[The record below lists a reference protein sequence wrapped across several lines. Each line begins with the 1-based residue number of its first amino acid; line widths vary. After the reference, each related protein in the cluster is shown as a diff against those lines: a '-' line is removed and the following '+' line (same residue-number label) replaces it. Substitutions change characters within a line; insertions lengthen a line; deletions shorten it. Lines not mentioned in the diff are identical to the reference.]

1 MNKMQKLTCAKVL
14 KVIFYLLGFP
24 LLMLFVAKDSM
35 IFFNEGAFSETA
47 KNGITA
53 ALVLWAGFT
62 LLQIGLYLVLKK
74 QQAVRTIILV
84 ILAVAL
90 MLAPIAGLDIRNEKE
105 LDKIRTEYSDK
116 GVKVENY
123 SLQKQWFNALS
134 ANKRESGYAYKLNE
148 RVDNVI
154 RTYGLSEYYPK
165 MYRERTQLNTAVAYY
180 QVGGLDGEMI
190 KVTGDNIDGLF
201 DSLKAQSPYAYNPN
215 GLLYDGY
222 IFGVENALELLIKYN
237 EYAKLTVYRRSSTY
251 IGTEKYADAFKEG
264 CYVLKDGAYV
274 TMKAA
279 GEAFCKQPGT
289 IYYEKLSIAD
299 AYKAMVKDIKDSET
313 NSSKYESDAW
323 YNYFNDNTEILDTRT
338 GKMTNYS
345 TLRIEEDNY
354 RLTDSRLNAVLGTL
368 FEYLGMNPA
377 INKLLNGLN
386 LDGIIGLVN
395 ALLQENG
402 ADLTSGDIGNVVSQL
417 LYGYNNGKGGETTGL
432 AYPVQYLF
440 GNLNLSDKNVFKST
454 GETAYEY
461 DDEGHLVYEVDA
473 SGNTTDI
480 PKLTGKTG
488 TVYVITYSDS
498 GKKNPDGTPILNATV
513 NRAEFDTTKMSPLP
527 EKAADIKTGTVYT
540 TGDIF
545 KEVKLNANYS
555 AYVEN
560 LEKNKNPNTAAL
572 VDIIKSLQPAL
583 GLVGGLL
590 NLNDI
595 IGGLVSGLDV
605 SAILAKIAPDLDL
618 NAILTQILSKIDLTG
633 VTVEGV
639 QKLLDTVL
647 GELSFYSHPLLKK
660 CWQSDFVS
668 DTDKA
673 LATTAGT
680 TVDMSDYAW
689 VKYTCEDFGIT
700 SGCALAAKGG
710 LLTGKTIGNG
720 TSADA
725 AISLADC
732 YQLQADIAYQPE
744 MYPLLAA
751 RRYFSIWAGILAM
764 SIFLSTYFHNKERLY
779 AYEIALNGGEY

>member
-90 MLAPIAGLDIRNEKE
+90 MLAPVAGLDIRNEKE

-134 ANKRESGYAYKLNE
+134 ADKRESGYAYKLNE

-180 QVGGLDGEMI
+180 QIGGLDGEMI

-201 DSLKAQSPYAYNPN
+201 DSLQSQSPYAYNPN

-222 IFGVENALELLIKYN
+222 IFGVENVLELLIKYN
-237 EYAKLTVYRRSSTY
+237 EYAKLTVYRPT
-251 IGTEKYADAFKEG
+251 KYTVADYAEAFSAG
-264 CYVLKDGAYV
+264 CYVINNDGAYV

-279 GEAFCKQPGT
+279 GETFCKQPGT
-289 IYYEKLSIAD
+289 VYYEKLAIAD
-299 AYKAMVKDIKDSET
+299 AYKKMVSEIEESAT
-313 NSSKYESDAW
+313 NASAYESDAW
-323 YNYFNDNTEILDTRT
+323 YNYTNDITEILDTRS

-377 INKLLNGLN
+377 INKLLDSLKAQQL
-386 LDGIIGLVN
+386 LDLVN
-395 ALLQENG
+395 TLLKENG
-402 ADLTSGDIGNVVSQL
+402 ADLSSGDIGNVVSQL

-432 AYPVQYLF
+432 ALPAQYLF
-440 GNLNLSDKNVFKST
+440 GNLNFTSKEVYKST
-454 GETAYEY
+454 GKNAFKVGATA
-461 DDEGHLVYEVDA
+461 DEV
-473 SGNTTDI
+473 
-480 PKLTGKTG
+480 
-488 TVYVITYSDS
+488 VYVTTYTDT
-498 GKKNPDGTPILNATV
+498 GEVNDDGTPILTAKITREAFDKATMKQLP
-513 NRAEFDTTKMSPLP
+513 TTNEEIVP
-527 EKAADIKTGTVYT
+527 EQKYT
-540 TGDIF
+540 TGDTYA
-545 KEVKLNANYS
+545 KTKLGA
-555 AYVEN
+555 AYTAYKTK
-560 LEKNKNPNTAAL
+560 LESDNKNPNTAAL

-590 NLNDI
+590 DLNDI
-595 IGGLVSGLDV
+595 IGGLVPGLDV
-605 SAILAKIAPDLDL
+605 AGILKAIAPDLDL
-618 NAILTQILSKIDLTG
+618 NAILTQILGKIDLTG

-700 SGCALAAKGG
+700 SGCALIAKGG

-732 YQLQADIAYQPE
+732 YQLQADIAYQPD

-764 SIFLSTYFHNKERLY
+764 SIFLSTYFHNKEKLY

>member
-134 ANKRESGYAYKLNE
+134 ANKRESGYAYKLND

-222 IFGVENALELLIKYN
+222 IFGVENVLELLIKYN
-237 EYAKLTVYRRSSTY
+237 EYAKLTVYRPTKY
-251 IGTEKYADAFKEG
+251 TVAKYAEAFNAG
-264 CYVLKDGAYV
+264 CYVIKDGAYV

-279 GEAFCKQPGT
+279 GETFCKQPDT
-289 IYYEKLSIAD
+289 IYYESLSIAE
-299 AYKAMVKDIKDSET
+299 AYDKMVSEIKASATDVSA
-313 NSSKYESDAW
+313 YASDAW
-323 YNYFNDNTEILDTRT
+323 YNYYNDITEILDTRT

-377 INKLLNGLN
+377 INKLLDSLKAQQL
-386 LDGIIGLVN
+386 LDLVN
-395 ALLQENG
+395 SLLKENG
-402 ADLTSGDIGNVVSQL
+402 ADLSSGDIGNVVSQL

-432 AYPVQYLF
+432 ALPVQYLF
-440 GNLNLSDKNVFKST
+440 GNLNFTSKEVYKST
-454 GETAYEY
+454 GKNAFKVGALA
-461 DDEGHLVYEVDA
+461 DEV
-473 SGNTTDI
+473 
-480 PKLTGKTG
+480 
-488 TVYVITYSDS
+488 VYVTTYTDS
-498 GKKNPDGTPILNATV
+498 GEVNDDGTPVLTAKITREAFDAATMKKSPETNAEIVPGQKYTKG
-513 NRAEFDTTKMSPLP
+513 DTYAKTDLGTAYTAYKTK
-527 EKAADIKTGTVYT
+527 
-540 TGDIF
+540 
-545 KEVKLNANYS
+545 
-555 AYVEN
+555 
-560 LEKNKNPNTAAL
+560 LESDNKNPNTAAL

-583 GLVGGLL
+583 GLVGGLI

-595 IGGLVSGLDV
+595 VGGLVPGLDI
-605 SAILAKIAPDLDL
+605 SDILATVAPTLDL
-618 NAILTQILSKIDLTG
+618 NEILTQVLGKIDLTG
-633 VTVEGV
+633 IKVEKV
-639 QKLLDTVL
+639 QELLDNIL

-700 SGCALAAKGG
+700 SGCALVAKGG

-720 TSADA
+720 TPADA

-732 YQLQADIAYQPE
+732 YQLQADIAYQPD

>member
-84 ILAVAL
+84 VLAVAL

-134 ANKRESGYAYKLNE
+134 ANKRESGYAYKLND

-222 IFGVENALELLIKYN
+222 IFGVENVLELLIKYN
-237 EYAKLTVYRRSSTY
+237 EYAKLTVYRPT
-251 IGTEKYADAFKEG
+251 KYTVADYAEAFNAG
-264 CYVLKDGAYV
+264 CYVINNDGAYV
-274 TMKAA
+274 TMKSA
-279 GEAFCKQPGT
+279 GETFCKQPGT
-289 IYYEKLSIAD
+289 IYYEQLAIAD
-299 AYKAMVKDIKDSET
+299 AYKKMVSEIEESAT
-313 NSSKYESDAW
+313 NASAYASDAW
-323 YNYFNDNTEILDTRT
+323 YNYTHDFTEILDTRT

-377 INKLLNGLN
+377 INKLLDSLKAQQL
-386 LDGIIGLVN
+386 LDLVN
-395 ALLQENG
+395 SLLKENG
-402 ADLTSGDIGNVVSQL
+402 ADLSSGDIGNVVSQL

-432 AYPVQYLF
+432 ALPAQYLF
-440 GNLNLSDKNVFKST
+440 GNLNFTSKEVYKST
-454 GETAYEY
+454 GKNAFKVGALA
-461 DDEGHLVYEVDA
+461 DEV
-473 SGNTTDI
+473 
-480 PKLTGKTG
+480 
-488 TVYVITYSDS
+488 VYVTTYTDS
-498 GKKNPDGTPILNATV
+498 GEVNDDGTPILTAKITREAFDNATMKQPPKT
-513 NRAEFDTTKMSPLP
+513 NAEIVPGQK
-527 EKAADIKTGTVYT
+527 YT
-540 TGDIF
+540 TGDTYA
-545 KEVKLNANYS
+545 KTDLGTAYKAYETKLKND
-555 AYVEN
+555 
-560 LEKNKNPNTAAL
+560 NKNPNTAAL

-605 SAILAKIAPDLDL
+605 SAILKAIAPDLDL

-639 QKLLDTVL
+639 QKILDTVL

-673 LATTAGT
+673 LATTTGT

-720 TSADA
+720 TPADA

-764 SIFLSTYFHNKERLY
+764 SIFLSTYFHNKEKLY

>member
-90 MLAPIAGLDIRNEKE
+90 MLAPIAGLDVRNEKE

-134 ANKRESGYAYKLNE
+134 ADKRKSGYAYLLNE

-154 RTYGLSEYYPK
+154 KTYGLSEYYPK

-222 IFGVENALELLIKYN
+222 VFGVENVLELLIKYN
-237 EYAKLTVYRRSSTY
+237 EYAKLTVYRPA
-251 IGTEKYADAFKEG
+251 KYTVADYAEAFNAG

-279 GEAFCKQPGT
+279 GETFCKQPDT
-289 IYYEKLSIAD
+289 VYYEKLAIAD
-299 AYKAMVKDIKDSET
+299 AYKKMVSEIEESAT
-313 NSSKYESDAW
+313 NASAYESDAW
-323 YNYFNDNTEILDTRT
+323 YNYTNDITEILDTRS

-377 INKLLNGLN
+377 INKLLDSLKAQQL
-386 LDGIIGLVN
+386 LDLVN
-395 ALLQENG
+395 SLLKENS
-402 ADLTSGDIGNVVSQL
+402 ADLSSGDIGNVVSQL

-432 AYPVQYLF
+432 ALPVQYLF
-440 GNLNLSDKNVFKST
+440 GNLDFTSKEVYKST
-454 GETAYEY
+454 GKNAFKVGALA
-461 DDEGHLVYEVDA
+461 DEV
-473 SGNTTDI
+473 
-480 PKLTGKTG
+480 
-488 TVYVITYSDS
+488 VYVTTYTDS
-498 GKKNPDGTPILNATV
+498 GEVNVDGTPVLTAKITREAFDAATMKQLPKTI
-513 NRAEFDTTKMSPLP
+513 AEIVP
-527 EKAADIKTGTVYT
+527 EQKYT
-540 TGDIF
+540 TGDTYA
-545 KEVKLNANYS
+545 KTKLGT
-555 AYVEN
+555 AYTAYKTK
-560 LEKNKNPNTAAL
+560 LESDNNNPNTAAL

-595 IGGLVSGLDV
+595 IGGLVPGLDIP
-605 SAILAKIAPDLDL
+605 AILKAIAPDLDL
-618 NAILTQILSKIDLTG
+618 NAILTQVLSKIDLTG
-633 VTVEGV
+633 VTVDDV

-689 VKYTCEDFGIT
+689 IKYTCEDFGIT
-700 SGCALAAKGG
+700 SGCALVAKGG

-732 YQLQADIAYQPE
+732 YQLQADIAYQPN

-764 SIFLSTYFHNKERLY
+764 SIFLSTYFHNKEKLY

>member
-47 KNGITA
+47 KHGITA

-84 ILAVAL
+84 VLAVAL

-134 ANKRESGYAYKLNE
+134 ADKRESGYAYKLNE

-201 DSLKAQSPYAYNPN
+201 DSLKTQSPYAYNPN

-222 IFGVENALELLIKYN
+222 VFGVENALELLIKYN
-237 EYAKLTVYRRSSTY
+237 EYAKLTVYRPT
-251 IGTEKYADAFKEG
+251 KYTVADYAEAFSAG
-264 CYVLKDGAYV
+264 CYVIKDGAYV

-279 GEAFCKQPGT
+279 GETFSKQPGT
-289 IYYEKLSIAD
+289 IYYEQLAIAD
-299 AYKAMVKDIKDSET
+299 AYKKMVSEIEESAT
-313 NSSKYESDAW
+313 NASAYESDAW
-323 YNYFNDNTEILDTRT
+323 YNYTNDITEILDTRT

-377 INKLLNGLN
+377 INKLLDSLKAQQL
-386 LDGIIGLVN
+386 LDLVN
-395 ALLQENG
+395 SLLKDND
-402 ADLTSGDIGNVVSQL
+402 ADLSSGDIGNVVSQL

-432 AYPVQYLF
+432 ALPAQYLF
-440 GNLNLSDKNVFKST
+440 GNLSFTSKEVYKST
-454 GETAYEY
+454 GKNAFKVGATA
-461 DDEGHLVYEVDA
+461 DEV
-473 SGNTTDI
+473 
-480 PKLTGKTG
+480 
-488 TVYVITYSDS
+488 VYVTTYTDT
-498 GKKNPDGTPILNATV
+498 GEVNDDGTPVLTAKITREAFDNATM
-513 NRAEFDTTKMSPLP
+513 KQSP
-527 EKAADIKTGTVYT
+527 KTNEEIVPGQKYT
-540 TGDIF
+540 TGDTYA
-545 KEVKLNANYS
+545 KTDLGTAYTAYKTKLES
-555 AYVEN
+555 D
-560 LEKNKNPNTAAL
+560 NKNPNTAAL

-590 NLNDI
+590 DLNDI
-595 IGGLVSGLDV
+595 IGGLVPGLDV
-605 SAILAKIAPDLDL
+605 AGILKAIAPDLDL
-618 NAILTQILSKIDLTG
+618 NAILTQILGKIDLTG

-732 YQLQADIAYQPE
+732 YQLQADIAYQPD

-764 SIFLSTYFHNKERLY
+764 SIFLSTYFHNKEKLY

>member
-134 ANKRESGYAYKLNE
+134 ANKRESGYAYKLND

-222 IFGVENALELLIKYN
+222 IFGVENVLELLIKYN
-237 EYAKLTVYRRSSTY
+237 EYAKLTVYRPT
-251 IGTEKYADAFKEG
+251 KYTVADYAEAFNAG
-264 CYVLKDGAYV
+264 CYVIKDGAYV
-274 TMKAA
+274 TMKSA
-279 GEAFCKQPGT
+279 GETFCKQPGT
-289 IYYEKLSIAD
+289 IYYEQLAIAD
-299 AYKAMVKDIKDSET
+299 AYKKMVSEIEASAT
-313 NSSKYESDAW
+313 NASAYASDAW
-323 YNYFNDNTEILDTRT
+323 YNYTNDITEILDTRT

-377 INKLLNGLN
+377 INKLLDSLKAQQL
-386 LDGIIGLVN
+386 LDLVN
-395 ALLQENG
+395 SLLKENG
-402 ADLTSGDIGNVVSQL
+402 ADLSSGDIGNVVSQL

-432 AYPVQYLF
+432 ALPAQYLF
-440 GNLNLSDKNVFKST
+440 GNLNFTSKEVYKST
-454 GETAYEY
+454 GKNAFKVGALA
-461 DDEGHLVYEVDA
+461 DEV
-473 SGNTTDI
+473 
-480 PKLTGKTG
+480 
-488 TVYVITYSDS
+488 VYVTTYTDT
-498 GKKNPDGTPILNATV
+498 GEVNDDGTPILTAKITREAFDNATMKQPPKT
-513 NRAEFDTTKMSPLP
+513 NAEIVPGQK
-527 EKAADIKTGTVYT
+527 YT
-540 TGDIF
+540 TGDTYA
-545 KEVKLNANYS
+545 KTDLGTAYKAYETKLKND
-555 AYVEN
+555 
-560 LEKNKNPNTAAL
+560 NKNPNTAAL

-605 SAILAKIAPDLDL
+605 SAILKAIAPDLDL

-700 SGCALAAKGG
+700 SGCALVAKGG

-732 YQLQADIAYQPE
+732 YQLQADIAYQPD

-764 SIFLSTYFHNKERLY
+764 SIFLSTYFHNKEKLY

>member
-84 ILAVAL
+84 VLAVAL

-190 KVTGDNIDGLF
+190 KVTGDNINGLF

-222 IFGVENALELLIKYN
+222 IFGVENVLELLIKYN
-237 EYAKLTVYRRSSTY
+237 EYAKLTVYRPT
-251 IGTEKYADAFKEG
+251 KYTVADYAEAFNAG
-264 CYVLKDGAYV
+264 CYVINNDGAYV
-274 TMKAA
+274 TMKSA
-279 GEAFCKQPGT
+279 GETFCKQPGT
-289 IYYEKLSIAD
+289 IYYEPLAIAD
-299 AYKAMVKDIKDSET
+299 AYKKMVSEIEESAT
-313 NSSKYESDAW
+313 NASAYASDAW
-323 YNYFNDNTEILDTRT
+323 YNYTNDITEILDTRS
-338 GKMTNYS
+338 GEMTTYS
-345 TLRIEEDNY
+345 KLRIEEDNY

-377 INKLLNGLN
+377 INKLLDSLKAQQL
-386 LDGIIGLVN
+386 LDLVN
-395 ALLQENG
+395 SLLKENG
-402 ADLTSGDIGNVVSQL
+402 ADLSSGDIGNVVSQL

-432 AYPVQYLF
+432 ALPAQYLF
-440 GNLNLSDKNVFKST
+440 GNLNFTSKEVYKST
-454 GETAYEY
+454 GKNAFKVGALA
-461 DDEGHLVYEVDA
+461 DEV
-473 SGNTTDI
+473 
-480 PKLTGKTG
+480 
-488 TVYVITYSDS
+488 VYVTTYTDS
-498 GKKNPDGTPILNATV
+498 GEVNDDGTPILTAKITRETFDNATMKQPPKT
-513 NRAEFDTTKMSPLP
+513 NAEIVPGQK
-527 EKAADIKTGTVYT
+527 YT
-540 TGDIF
+540 TGDTYA
-545 KEVKLNANYS
+545 KTDLGTAYKAYETKLKND
-555 AYVEN
+555 
-560 LEKNKNPNTAAL
+560 NKNPNTAAL

-605 SAILAKIAPDLDL
+605 SAILKAIAPDLDL

-700 SGCALAAKGG
+700 SGCALVAKGG

-720 TSADA
+720 TPADA

-764 SIFLSTYFHNKERLY
+764 SIFLSTYFHNKEKLY

>member
-134 ANKRESGYAYKLNE
+134 ADKRESGYAYKLNE

-237 EYAKLTVYRRSSTY
+237 EYAKLTVYRPT
-251 IGTEKYADAFKEG
+251 KYTVADYAEAFSAG
-264 CYVLKDGAYV
+264 CYVIKDGAYV

-279 GEAFCKQPGT
+279 GETFSKQPGT
-289 IYYEKLSIAD
+289 VYYEKLAIAD
-299 AYKAMVKDIKDSET
+299 AYKKMVSEIEESAT
-313 NSSKYESDAW
+313 NASAYESDAW
-323 YNYFNDNTEILDTRT
+323 YNYTNDITEILDTRT

-377 INKLLNGLN
+377 INKLLDSLKAQQL
-386 LDGIIGLVN
+386 LDLVN
-395 ALLQENG
+395 SLLKDND
-402 ADLTSGDIGNVVSQL
+402 ADLSSGDIGNVVSQL

-432 AYPVQYLF
+432 ALPAQYLF
-440 GNLNLSDKNVFKST
+440 GNLDFTSKEVYKST
-454 GETAYEY
+454 GKNAFKVGATA
-461 DDEGHLVYEVDA
+461 DEV
-473 SGNTTDI
+473 
-480 PKLTGKTG
+480 
-488 TVYVITYSDS
+488 VYVTTYTDT
-498 GKKNPDGTPILNATV
+498 GEVNDDGTPVLTAKITREAFDNATMKQPPKT
-513 NRAEFDTTKMSPLP
+513 NAEIVPGQK
-527 EKAADIKTGTVYT
+527 YT
-540 TGDIF
+540 TGDTYA
-545 KEVKLNANYS
+545 KTKLGT
-555 AYVEN
+555 AYTAYKTK
-560 LEKNKNPNTAAL
+560 LESDNKNPNTAAL

-590 NLNDI
+590 DLNDI
-595 IGGLVSGLDV
+595 IGGLVPGLDV
-605 SAILAKIAPDLDL
+605 AGILKAIAPDLDL
-618 NAILTQILSKIDLTG
+618 NAILTQILGKIDLTG

-700 SGCALAAKGG
+700 SGCALIAKGG

-732 YQLQADIAYQPE
+732 YQLQADIAYQPD

-764 SIFLSTYFHNKERLY
+764 SIFLSTYFHNKEKLY

>member
-222 IFGVENALELLIKYN
+222 IFGVENVLELLIKYN
-237 EYAKLTVYRRSSTY
+237 EYAKLTVYRPT
-251 IGTEKYADAFKEG
+251 KYTVADYAEAFNAG
-264 CYVLKDGAYV
+264 CYVIKDGAYV

-279 GEAFCKQPGT
+279 GEPFCKQPGT
-289 IYYEKLSIAD
+289 IYYEQLAIAD
-299 AYKAMVKDIKDSET
+299 AYKKMVSEIEASAT
-313 NSSKYESDAW
+313 NASAYESDAW
-323 YNYFNDNTEILDTRT
+323 YNYTNDITKIFDPRVKSNIEDE
-338 GKMTNYS
+338 NYTVYS
-345 TLRIEEDNY
+345 KLRIEEDNY

-377 INKLLNGLN
+377 INKLLDSLKAQQL
-386 LDGIIGLVN
+386 LDLVN
-395 ALLQENG
+395 SLLKENG
-402 ADLTSGDIGNVVSQL
+402 ADLSSGDIGNVVSQL

-432 AYPVQYLF
+432 ALPAQYLF
-440 GNLNLSDKNVFKST
+440 GNLNFTSKEVYKST
-454 GETAYEY
+454 GKNAFKVGALT
-461 DDEGHLVYEVDA
+461 DEV
-473 SGNTTDI
+473 
-480 PKLTGKTG
+480 
-488 TVYVITYSDS
+488 VYVTTYTDS
-498 GKKNPDGTPILNATV
+498 GEVNDDGTPVLTAKITREAFDNATMKQPPKT
-513 NRAEFDTTKMSPLP
+513 NAEIVPGQK
-527 EKAADIKTGTVYT
+527 YT
-540 TGDIF
+540 TGDTYA
-545 KEVKLNANYS
+545 KTDLGTAYKAYETKLKND
-555 AYVEN
+555 
-560 LEKNKNPNTAAL
+560 NKNPNTAAL

-605 SAILAKIAPDLDL
+605 SAILKAIAPDLDL

-732 YQLQADIAYQPE
+732 YQLQADIAYQPD

-764 SIFLSTYFHNKERLY
+764 SIFLSTYFHNKEKLY

>member
-90 MLAPIAGLDIRNEKE
+90 MLAPVAGLDIRNEKE

-134 ANKRESGYAYKLNE
+134 ADKRESGYAYKLNE

-201 DSLKAQSPYAYNPN
+201 DSLQSQSPYAYNPN

-237 EYAKLTVYRRSSTY
+237 EYAKLTVYRPT
-251 IGTEKYADAFKEG
+251 KYTVADYAEAFSAG
-264 CYVLKDGAYV
+264 CYVIKDGAYV

-279 GEAFCKQPGT
+279 GETFSKQPGT
-289 IYYEKLSIAD
+289 IYYEQLSIAD
-299 AYKAMVKDIKDSET
+299 AYKKMVSEIEESAT
-313 NSSKYESDAW
+313 NASAYESDAW
-323 YNYFNDNTEILDTRT
+323 YNYTNDITEILDTRT

-377 INKLLNGLN
+377 INKLLDSLKAQQL
-386 LDGIIGLVN
+386 LDLVN
-395 ALLQENG
+395 SLLKENG
-402 ADLTSGDIGNVVSQL
+402 ADLSSGDIGNVVSQL

-432 AYPVQYLF
+432 ALPAQYLF
-440 GNLNLSDKNVFKST
+440 GNLNFTSKEVYKST
-454 GETAYEY
+454 GKNAFKVGATA
-461 DDEGHLVYEVDA
+461 DEV
-473 SGNTTDI
+473 
-480 PKLTGKTG
+480 
-488 TVYVITYSDS
+488 VYVTTYTDT
-498 GKKNPDGTPILNATV
+498 GEVNDDGTPVLTAKITREAFDNATM
-513 NRAEFDTTKMSPLP
+513 KQPP
-527 EKAADIKTGTVYT
+527 KTNEEIVPGQKYT
-540 TGDIF
+540 TGDTYA
-545 KEVKLNANYS
+545 KTKLGT
-555 AYVEN
+555 AYTAYKTK
-560 LEKNKNPNTAAL
+560 LESDNKNPNTAAL

-590 NLNDI
+590 DLNDI

-605 SAILAKIAPDLDL
+605 SAILKAIAPDLDL
-618 NAILTQILSKIDLTG
+618 NAILTQVLGKIDLTG

-732 YQLQADIAYQPE
+732 YQLQADIAYQPD

-764 SIFLSTYFHNKERLY
+764 SIFLSTYFHNKEKLY

>member
-84 ILAVAL
+84 VLAVAL

-134 ANKRESGYAYKLNE
+134 ADKRESGYAYKLNE

-190 KVTGDNIDGLF
+190 KVTGENINGLF
-201 DSLKAQSPYAYNPN
+201 DSLKTQSPYAYNPN

-222 IFGVENALELLIKYN
+222 VFGVENALELLIKYN
-237 EYAKLTVYRRSSTY
+237 EYAKLTVYRPT
-251 IGTEKYADAFKEG
+251 KYTVADYAEAFSAG
-264 CYVLKDGAYV
+264 CYVIKDGAYV

-279 GEAFCKQPGT
+279 GETFSKQPGT
-289 IYYEKLSIAD
+289 IYYESLSIAD
-299 AYKAMVKDIKDSET
+299 AYKKMVSEIEESAT
-313 NSSKYESDAW
+313 NASAYESDAW
-323 YNYFNDNTEILDTRT
+323 YNYTNDITEILDTRT

-377 INKLLNGLN
+377 INKLLDSLKAQQL
-386 LDGIIGLVN
+386 LDLVN
-395 ALLQENG
+395 SLLKENG
-402 ADLTSGDIGNVVSQL
+402 ADLSSGDIGNVVSQL

-432 AYPVQYLF
+432 ALPAQYLF
-440 GNLNLSDKNVFKST
+440 GNLDFTSKEVYKST
-454 GETAYEY
+454 GKNAFKVGALA
-461 DDEGHLVYEVDA
+461 DEV
-473 SGNTTDI
+473 
-480 PKLTGKTG
+480 
-488 TVYVITYSDS
+488 VYVTTYKDS
-498 GKKNPDGTPILNATV
+498 GEVNDDGTPVLTAKITREAFDNATM
-513 NRAEFDTTKMSPLP
+513 KQLP
-527 EKAADIKTGTVYT
+527 KTNEEIVPEQKYT
-540 TGDIF
+540 TGDTYA
-545 KEVKLNANYS
+545 KTKLGT
-555 AYVEN
+555 AYTAYKTK
-560 LEKNKNPNTAAL
+560 LESDNKNPNTAAL

-590 NLNDI
+590 DLNDI
-595 IGGLVSGLDV
+595 IGGLVPGLDV
-605 SAILAKIAPDLDL
+605 AGILKAIAPDLDL
-618 NAILTQILSKIDLTG
+618 NAILTQVLSKIDLTG

-732 YQLQADIAYQPE
+732 YQLQADIAYQPD

-764 SIFLSTYFHNKERLY
+764 SIFLSTYFHNKEKLY

>member
-90 MLAPIAGLDIRNEKE
+90 MLAPIAGLDVRNEKE

-134 ANKRESGYAYKLNE
+134 ADKRKSGYAYLLNE

-154 RTYGLSEYYPK
+154 KTYGLSEYYPK
-165 MYRERTQLNTAVAYY
+165 MYRERPQHNTAVAYY

-237 EYAKLTVYRRSSTY
+237 EYAKLTVYRPT
-251 IGTEKYADAFKEG
+251 KYTVADYAEAFNAG

-279 GEAFCKQPGT
+279 GETFSKQPGT
-289 IYYEKLSIAD
+289 VYYEKLAIAD
-299 AYKAMVKDIKDSET
+299 AYKKMVSEIEESAT
-313 NSSKYESDAW
+313 NASAYESDAW
-323 YNYFNDNTEILDTRT
+323 YNYTNDITEILDTRT

-377 INKLLNGLN
+377 INKLLDSLKAQQL
-386 LDGIIGLVN
+386 LDLIN
-395 ALLQENG
+395 SLLKENS
-402 ADLTSGDIGNVVSQL
+402 ADLSSGDIGNVVSQL

-432 AYPVQYLF
+432 ALPVQYLF
-440 GNLNLSDKNVFKST
+440 GNLDFTSKEVYKST
-454 GETAYEY
+454 GKNAFKVGALA
-461 DDEGHLVYEVDA
+461 DEV
-473 SGNTTDI
+473 
-480 PKLTGKTG
+480 
-488 TVYVITYSDS
+488 VYVTTYTDS
-498 GKKNPDGTPILNATV
+498 GEVNDDGTPVLTAKITREAFDAATMKQSPKTI
-513 NRAEFDTTKMSPLP
+513 AEIVP
-527 EKAADIKTGTVYT
+527 EQKYT
-540 TGDIF
+540 TGDTYA
-545 KEVKLNANYS
+545 KTKLGT
-555 AYVEN
+555 AYTAYKTK
-560 LEKNKNPNTAAL
+560 LESDNKNPNTAAL

-590 NLNDI
+590 DLNDI
-595 IGGLVSGLDV
+595 IGGLVPGLDIP
-605 SAILAKIAPDLDL
+605 AILKAIAPDLDL
-618 NAILTQILSKIDLTG
+618 NAILTQVLSKIDLTG
-633 VTVEGV
+633 VTVEDV

-647 GELSFYSHPLLKK
+647 GELSFCSHPLLKK

-689 VKYTCEDFGIT
+689 IKYTCEDFGIT
-700 SGCALAAKGG
+700 SGCALVAKGG

-732 YQLQADIAYQPE
+732 YQLQADIAYQPN

-764 SIFLSTYFHNKERLY
+764 SIFLSTYFHNKEKLY

>member
-222 IFGVENALELLIKYN
+222 IFGVENVLELLIKYN
-237 EYAKLTVYRRSSTY
+237 EYAKLTVYRPT
-251 IGTEKYADAFKEG
+251 KYTVADYAEAFNAG
-264 CYVLKDGAYV
+264 CYVINNDGAYV
-274 TMKAA
+274 TMKSA
-279 GEAFCKQPGT
+279 GETFCKQPGT
-289 IYYEKLSIAD
+289 IYYEQLAIAD
-299 AYKAMVKDIKDSET
+299 AYKKMVSEIEASAT
-313 NSSKYESDAW
+313 NASAYASDAW
-323 YNYFNDNTEILDTRT
+323 YNYTNDITEILDTRT

-377 INKLLNGLN
+377 INKLLDSLKAQQL
-386 LDGIIGLVN
+386 LDLVN
-395 ALLQENG
+395 SLLKENG
-402 ADLTSGDIGNVVSQL
+402 ADLSSGDIGNVVSQL

-432 AYPVQYLF
+432 ALPAQYLF
-440 GNLNLSDKNVFKST
+440 GNLNFTSKEVYKST
-454 GETAYEY
+454 GKNAFKVGALA
-461 DDEGHLVYEVDA
+461 DEV
-473 SGNTTDI
+473 
-480 PKLTGKTG
+480 
-488 TVYVITYSDS
+488 VYVTTYTDT
-498 GKKNPDGTPILNATV
+498 GEVNDDGTPVLTAKITREAFDAATMVQPPKTNAEIV
-513 NRAEFDTTKMSPLP
+513 PGQK
-527 EKAADIKTGTVYT
+527 YT
-540 TGDIF
+540 TGDTYA
-545 KEVKLNANYS
+545 KTDLGTAYKAYETKLKND
-555 AYVEN
+555 
-560 LEKNKNPNTAAL
+560 NKNPNTAAL

-605 SAILAKIAPDLDL
+605 SAILKAIAPDLDL

-764 SIFLSTYFHNKERLY
+764 SIFLSTYFHNKEKLY

>member
-123 SLQKQWFNALS
+123 SLQKQWFNAIS
-134 ANKRESGYAYKLNE
+134 ANKRESGYAYKLND

-180 QVGGLDGEMI
+180 QVGGLDGKMI

-201 DSLKAQSPYAYNPN
+201 DSLKTQSPYAYNPN

-237 EYAKLTVYRRSSTY
+237 EYAKLTVYRPT
-251 IGTEKYADAFKEG
+251 KYTVADYAEAFNAG
-264 CYVLKDGAYV
+264 CYVINNDGAYV

-279 GEAFCKQPGT
+279 GETFCKQPGT
-289 IYYEKLSIAD
+289 IYYEQLAIAD
-299 AYKAMVKDIKDSET
+299 AYKKMVSEIKASATD
-313 NSSKYESDAW
+313 SSKYESDAW
-323 YNYFNDNTEILDTRT
+323 YNYTHDITEILDTRT

-377 INKLLNGLN
+377 LNKLLNGLN
-386 LDGIIGLVN
+386 FDGIIGLVN
-395 ALLQENG
+395 ALLKENPSN
-402 ADLTSGDIGNVVSQL
+402 LNSGDIGNVVSQL

-432 AYPVQYLF
+432 ALPAQYLF
-440 GNLNLSDKNVFKST
+440 GNLNFTKHNIYTLSGRNVFTGGALPGDQVYATRYYAKTNSD
-454 GETAYEY
+454 GET
-461 DDEGHLVYEVDA
+461 
-473 SGNTTDI
+473 
-480 PKLTGKTG
+480 
-488 TVYVITYSDS
+488 VIYPVVSRETYTSNME
-498 GKKNPDGTPILNATV
+498 K
-513 NRAEFDTTKMSPLP
+513 FP
-527 EKAADIKTGTVYT
+527 ENDADIKVSIEGNAAQTYYYTNGNVYELT
-540 TGDIF
+540 D
-545 KEVKLNANYS
+545 LNAKYN
-555 AYVEN
+555 AYKTK
-560 LEKNKNPNTAAL
+560 LESDNKNPNTAAL

-590 NLNDI
+590 DLNNI

-605 SAILAKIAPDLDL
+605 AGILKAIAPDLDL
-618 NAILTQILSKIDLTG
+618 NAILTQVLGKIDLTG

-720 TSADA
+720 TSADS

-732 YQLQADIAYQPE
+732 YQLQADIAYQPD

-764 SIFLSTYFHNKERLY
+764 SIFLSTYFHNKEKLY

>member
-74 QQAVRTIILV
+74 QQAARTIILV
-84 ILAVAL
+84 VLAVAL
-90 MLAPIAGLDIRNEKE
+90 MLAPVAGLDIRNEKE

-134 ANKRESGYAYKLNE
+134 ANKRESGYAYKLND

-190 KVTGDNIDGLF
+190 KVTGENINGLF
-201 DSLKAQSPYAYNPN
+201 DSLKTQSPYAYNPN

-222 IFGVENALELLIKYN
+222 VFGVENALELLIKYN
-237 EYAKLTVYRRSSTY
+237 EYAKLTVYRPT
-251 IGTEKYADAFKEG
+251 KYTVADYAEAFSAG
-264 CYVLKDGAYV
+264 CYVIKDGAYV

-279 GEAFCKQPGT
+279 GETFCKQPGT
-289 IYYEKLSIAD
+289 IYYESLSIAD
-299 AYKAMVKDIKDSET
+299 AYKKMISEIEESAT
-313 NSSKYESDAW
+313 NASAYESDAW
-323 YNYFNDNTEILDTRT
+323 YNYTNDITEILDTRT

-377 INKLLNGLN
+377 INKLLDSLKAQQL
-386 LDGIIGLVN
+386 LDLVN
-395 ALLQENG
+395 SLLKENG
-402 ADLTSGDIGNVVSQL
+402 ADLSSGDIGNVVSQL

-432 AYPVQYLF
+432 ALPAQYLF
-440 GNLNLSDKNVFKST
+440 GNLNFTSKEVYKST
-454 GETAYEY
+454 GKNAFKVGALA
-461 DDEGHLVYEVDA
+461 DEV
-473 SGNTTDI
+473 
-480 PKLTGKTG
+480 
-488 TVYVITYSDS
+488 VYVTTYTDS
-498 GKKNPDGTPILNATV
+498 GEVNDDGTPVLTAKITREAFDNATMKQLPKTS
-513 NRAEFDTTKMSPLP
+513 AEIVP
-527 EKAADIKTGTVYT
+527 EQKYT
-540 TGDIF
+540 TGDTYA
-545 KEVKLNANYS
+545 KTMLGTAYTAYKTKLES
-555 AYVEN
+555 D
-560 LEKNKNPNTAAL
+560 NKNPNTAAL

-590 NLNDI
+590 DLNDI
-595 IGGLVSGLDV
+595 IGGLVPGLDV
-605 SAILAKIAPDLDL
+605 AGILKAIAPDLDL
-618 NAILTQILSKIDLTG
+618 NAILTQILGKIDLTG

-700 SGCALAAKGG
+700 SGCALIAKGG

-732 YQLQADIAYQPE
+732 YQLQADIAYQPD

-764 SIFLSTYFHNKERLY
+764 SIFLSTYFHNKEKLY

>member
-74 QQAVRTIILV
+74 QQAARTIILV

-90 MLAPIAGLDIRNEKE
+90 MLAPVAGLDIRNEKE

-134 ANKRESGYAYKLNE
+134 ANKRESGYAYKLND

-190 KVTGDNIDGLF
+190 KVTGENINGLF
-201 DSLKAQSPYAYNPN
+201 DSLKTQSPYAYNPN

-222 IFGVENALELLIKYN
+222 VFGVENALELLIKYN
-237 EYAKLTVYRRSSTY
+237 EYAKLTVYRPT
-251 IGTEKYADAFKEG
+251 KYTVADYAEAFSAG
-264 CYVLKDGAYV
+264 CYVIKDGAYV

-279 GEAFCKQPGT
+279 GETFSKQPGT
-289 IYYEKLSIAD
+289 IYYEQLAIAD
-299 AYKAMVKDIKDSET
+299 AYKKMVSEIEESAT
-313 NSSKYESDAW
+313 NASAYESDAW
-323 YNYFNDNTEILDTRT
+323 YNYTNDITEILDTRT

-377 INKLLNGLN
+377 INKLLDSLKAQQL
-386 LDGIIGLVN
+386 LDLVN
-395 ALLQENG
+395 SLLKENG
-402 ADLTSGDIGNVVSQL
+402 ADLSSGDIGNVVSQL

-432 AYPVQYLF
+432 ALPAQYLF
-440 GNLNLSDKNVFKST
+440 GNLDFTSKEVYKST
-454 GETAYEY
+454 GKNAFKVGALA
-461 DDEGHLVYEVDA
+461 DEV
-473 SGNTTDI
+473 
-480 PKLTGKTG
+480 
-488 TVYVITYSDS
+488 VYVTTYKDS
-498 GKKNPDGTPILNATV
+498 GEVNDDGTPVLTATITREAFDNATMKQLPKTS
-513 NRAEFDTTKMSPLP
+513 AEIVPGQK
-527 EKAADIKTGTVYT
+527 YT
-540 TGDIF
+540 TGDTYA
-545 KEVKLNANYS
+545 KTKLGT
-555 AYVEN
+555 AYTAYKTK
-560 LEKNKNPNTAAL
+560 LESDNKNPNTAAL

-590 NLNDI
+590 DLNDI
-595 IGGLVSGLDV
+595 IGGLVPGLDV
-605 SAILAKIAPDLDL
+605 AGILKAIAPDLDL
-618 NAILTQILSKIDLTG
+618 NAILTQILGKIDLTG

-700 SGCALAAKGG
+700 SGCALVAKGG

-732 YQLQADIAYQPE
+732 YQLQADIAYQPD

-764 SIFLSTYFHNKERLY
+764 SIFLSTYFHNKEKLY

>member
-90 MLAPIAGLDIRNEKE
+90 MLAPVAGLDIRNEKE

-134 ANKRESGYAYKLNE
+134 ADKRESGYAYKLNE

-180 QVGGLDGEMI
+180 QIGGLDGEMI

-201 DSLKAQSPYAYNPN
+201 DSLQSQSPYAYNPN

-237 EYAKLTVYRRSSTY
+237 EYAKLTVYRPT
-251 IGTEKYADAFKEG
+251 KYTVADYAEAFSAG
-264 CYVLKDGAYV
+264 CYVINNDGAYV

-289 IYYEKLSIAD
+289 IYYEQLAIAD
-299 AYKAMVKDIKDSET
+299 AYKKMVSEIEESAT
-313 NSSKYESDAW
+313 NASAYESDAW
-323 YNYFNDNTEILDTRT
+323 YNYTNDITEILDTRT
-338 GKMTNYS
+338 GEMTNYS

-377 INKLLNGLN
+377 INKLLDSLKAQQL
-386 LDGIIGLVN
+386 LDLVN
-395 ALLQENG
+395 SLLKENS
-402 ADLTSGDIGNVVSQL
+402 ADLSSGDIGNVVSQL

-432 AYPVQYLF
+432 ALPAQYLF
-440 GNLNLSDKNVFKST
+440 GNLDFTSKEVYKST
-454 GETAYEY
+454 GKNAFKVGATA
-461 DDEGHLVYEVDA
+461 DEV
-473 SGNTTDI
+473 
-480 PKLTGKTG
+480 
-488 TVYVITYSDS
+488 VYVTTYKDS
-498 GKKNPDGTPILNATV
+498 GEVNDDGSPVLTATITREAFDNATMKQPPKTS
-513 NRAEFDTTKMSPLP
+513 AEIVPGQK
-527 EKAADIKTGTVYT
+527 YT
-540 TGDIF
+540 TGDTYA
-545 KEVKLNANYS
+545 KTKLGT
-555 AYVEN
+555 AYTAYKTK
-560 LEKNKNPNTAAL
+560 LESDNKNPNTAAL

-590 NLNDI
+590 DLNDI
-595 IGGLVSGLDV
+595 IGGLVPGLDV
-605 SAILAKIAPDLDL
+605 AGILKAIAPDLDL
-618 NAILTQILSKIDLTG
+618 NAILTQILGKIDLTG

-732 YQLQADIAYQPE
+732 YQLQADIAYQPD

-764 SIFLSTYFHNKERLY
+764 SIFLSTYFHNKEKLY

>member
-134 ANKRESGYAYKLNE
+134 ANKRESGYAYKLND

-201 DSLKAQSPYAYNPN
+201 DSLQSQSPYAYNPN

-237 EYAKLTVYRRSSTY
+237 EYAKLTVYRPT
-251 IGTEKYADAFKEG
+251 KYTVADYAEAFNAG
-264 CYVLKDGAYV
+264 CYVIKDGAYV

-279 GEAFCKQPGT
+279 GETFSKQPGT
-289 IYYEKLSIAD
+289 IYYESLSIAD
-299 AYKAMVKDIKDSET
+299 AYKKMVSEIEESAT
-313 NSSKYESDAW
+313 NASAYESDAW
-323 YNYFNDNTEILDTRT
+323 YNYTNDITEILDTRT
-338 GKMTNYS
+338 GEMTNYS

-377 INKLLNGLN
+377 INKLLDSLKAQQL
-386 LDGIIGLVN
+386 LDLVN
-395 ALLQENG
+395 SLLKDND
-402 ADLTSGDIGNVVSQL
+402 ADLSSGDIGNVVSQL

-432 AYPVQYLF
+432 ALPAQYLF
-440 GNLNLSDKNVFKST
+440 GNLDFTSKEVYKST
-454 GETAYEY
+454 GKNAFKVGATA
-461 DDEGHLVYEVDA
+461 DEV
-473 SGNTTDI
+473 
-480 PKLTGKTG
+480 
-488 TVYVITYSDS
+488 VYVTTYTDT
-498 GKKNPDGTPILNATV
+498 GEVNDDGTPVLTAKITREAFDNATMKQLPKTS
-513 NRAEFDTTKMSPLP
+513 AEIVPGQK
-527 EKAADIKTGTVYT
+527 YT
-540 TGDIF
+540 TGDTYA
-545 KEVKLNANYS
+545 KTKLGT
-555 AYVEN
+555 AYTAYKTK
-560 LEKNKNPNTAAL
+560 LESDNKNPNTAAL

-590 NLNDI
+590 DLNDI
-595 IGGLVSGLDV
+595 IGGLVPGLDV
-605 SAILAKIAPDLDL
+605 AGILKAIAPDLDL
-618 NAILTQILSKIDLTG
+618 NAILTQVLGKIDLTG

-700 SGCALAAKGG
+700 SGCALVAKGG

-732 YQLQADIAYQPE
+732 YQLQADIAYQPD

-764 SIFLSTYFHNKERLY
+764 SIFLSTYFHNKEKLY

>member
-74 QQAVRTIILV
+74 QQAARTIILV
-84 ILAVAL
+84 ILAVTL
-90 MLAPIAGLDIRNEKE
+90 MLAPVAGLDARNEKE

-123 SLQKQWFNALS
+123 SLQKQWFNAIS
-134 ANKRESGYAYKLNE
+134 ANKRESGYAYKLND

-190 KVTGDNIDGLF
+190 KVTGDNINGLF
-201 DSLKAQSPYAYNPN
+201 DSLKTQSPYAYNPN

-237 EYAKLTVYRRSSTY
+237 EYAKLTVYRPT
-251 IGTEKYADAFKEG
+251 KYTVADYAEAFSAG
-264 CYVLKDGAYV
+264 CYVIKDGAYV

-279 GEAFCKQPGT
+279 GETFSKQPGT
-289 IYYEKLSIAD
+289 IYYEQLAIAD
-299 AYKAMVKDIKDSET
+299 AYKKMVSEIEESAT
-313 NSSKYESDAW
+313 NASAYESDAW
-323 YNYFNDNTEILDTRT
+323 YNYTNDITEILDTRT

-377 INKLLNGLN
+377 INKLLDSLKAQQL
-386 LDGIIGLVN
+386 LDLVN
-395 ALLQENG
+395 SLLKDND
-402 ADLTSGDIGNVVSQL
+402 ADLSSGDIGNVVSQL

-432 AYPVQYLF
+432 ALPAQYLF
-440 GNLNLSDKNVFKST
+440 GNLNFTSKEVYKST
-454 GETAYEY
+454 GKNAFKVGATA
-461 DDEGHLVYEVDA
+461 DEV
-473 SGNTTDI
+473 
-480 PKLTGKTG
+480 
-488 TVYVITYSDS
+488 VYVTTYTDT
-498 GKKNPDGTPILNATV
+498 GEVNDDGTPVLTAKITREAFDNATMKQPPKTS
-513 NRAEFDTTKMSPLP
+513 AEILPGTK
-527 EKAADIKTGTVYT
+527 YT
-540 TGDIF
+540 TGDTYA
-545 KEVKLNANYS
+545 KTDLGTAYTAYKTKLES
-555 AYVEN
+555 D
-560 LEKNKNPNTAAL
+560 NKNPNTAAL

-590 NLNDI
+590 DLNDI
-595 IGGLVSGLDV
+595 IGGLVPGLDV
-605 SAILAKIAPDLDL
+605 AGILKAIAPDLDL
-618 NAILTQILSKIDLTG
+618 NAILTQILGKIDLTG

-639 QKLLDTVL
+639 QKLLDAVL

-732 YQLQADIAYQPE
+732 YQLQADIAYQPD

-764 SIFLSTYFHNKERLY
+764 SIFLSTYFHNKEKLY

>member
-74 QQAVRTIILV
+74 QQAARTIILV
-84 ILAVAL
+84 ILAVTL
-90 MLAPIAGLDIRNEKE
+90 MLAPVAGLDARNEKE

-123 SLQKQWFNALS
+123 SLQKQWFNAIS
-134 ANKRESGYAYKLNE
+134 ANKRESGYAYKLND

-201 DSLKAQSPYAYNPN
+201 DSLQSQSPYAYNPN

-237 EYAKLTVYRRSSTY
+237 EYAKLTVYRPT
-251 IGTEKYADAFKEG
+251 KYTVADYAEAFSAG
-264 CYVLKDGAYV
+264 CYVIKDGAYV

-289 IYYEKLSIAD
+289 IYYEQLAIAD
-299 AYKAMVKDIKDSET
+299 AYKKMVSEIEESAT
-313 NSSKYESDAW
+313 NASAYESDAW
-323 YNYFNDNTEILDTRT
+323 YNYTNDITEILDTRT
-338 GKMTNYS
+338 GEMTNYS

-395 ALLQENG
+395 ALLKENS
-402 ADLTSGDIGNVVSQL
+402 ADLSSGDIGNVVSQL

-432 AYPVQYLF
+432 ALPAQYLF
-440 GNLNLSDKNVFKST
+440 GNLDFTSKEVYKST
-454 GETAYEY
+454 GKNAFKVGAPA
-461 DDEGHLVYEVDA
+461 DEV
-473 SGNTTDI
+473 
-480 PKLTGKTG
+480 
-488 TVYVITYSDS
+488 VYVTTYTDS
-498 GKKNPDGTPILNATV
+498 GEVNDDGTPVLTAKITREAFDNATMKQLPKTS
-513 NRAEFDTTKMSPLP
+513 AEIVP
-527 EKAADIKTGTVYT
+527 EQKYT
-540 TGDIF
+540 TGDTYA
-545 KEVKLNANYS
+545 KTKLGT
-555 AYVEN
+555 AYTAYKTK
-560 LEKNKNPNTAAL
+560 LESDNKNPNTAAL

-590 NLNDI
+590 DLNDI
-595 IGGLVSGLDV
+595 IGGLVPGLDV
-605 SAILAKIAPDLDL
+605 AGILKAIAPDLDL
-618 NAILTQILSKIDLTG
+618 NAILTQILGKIDLTG

-700 SGCALAAKGG
+700 SGCALIAKGG

-732 YQLQADIAYQPE
+732 YQLQADIAYQPD

-764 SIFLSTYFHNKERLY
+764 SIFLSTYFHNKEKLY
-779 AYEIALNGGEY
+779 AYEIVLNGGEY

>member
-134 ANKRESGYAYKLNE
+134 ANKRTSGYAYNLNE
-148 RVDNVI
+148 RVDNVK

-222 IFGVENALELLIKYN
+222 IFGVENVLELLIKYN
-237 EYAKLTVYRRSSTY
+237 EYAKLTVYRPT
-251 IGTEKYADAFKEG
+251 KYTVADYAEAFNAG
-264 CYVLKDGAYV
+264 CYVIKDGAYV
-274 TMKAA
+274 TMKSA
-279 GEAFCKQPGT
+279 GETFCKQPGT
-289 IYYEKLSIAD
+289 IYYEQLAIAD
-299 AYKAMVKDIKDSET
+299 AYKKMVSEIEASAT
-313 NSSKYESDAW
+313 NASAYASDAW
-323 YNYFNDNTEILDTRT
+323 YNYTNDITKIFDPRVKSNIEDE
-338 GKMTNYS
+338 NYTVYS
-345 TLRIEEDNY
+345 KLRIEEDNY

-377 INKLLNGLN
+377 INKLLDSLKAQQL
-386 LDGIIGLVN
+386 LDLVN
-395 ALLQENG
+395 SLLKENG
-402 ADLTSGDIGNVVSQL
+402 ADLSSGDIGNVVSQL

-432 AYPVQYLF
+432 ALPAQYLF
-440 GNLNLSDKNVFKST
+440 GNLNFTSKEVYKST
-454 GETAYEY
+454 GKNAFKVGALA
-461 DDEGHLVYEVDA
+461 DEV
-473 SGNTTDI
+473 
-480 PKLTGKTG
+480 
-488 TVYVITYSDS
+488 VYVTTYTDT
-498 GKKNPDGTPILNATV
+498 GEVNDDGTPILTAKITREAFDNATMKQPPKT
-513 NRAEFDTTKMSPLP
+513 NAEIVPGQK
-527 EKAADIKTGTVYT
+527 YT
-540 TGDIF
+540 TGDTYA
-545 KEVKLNANYS
+545 KTDLGTAYKAYETKLKND
-555 AYVEN
+555 
-560 LEKNKNPNTAAL
+560 NKNPNTAAL

-618 NAILTQILSKIDLTG
+618 NAILTQVLGKIDLTG
-633 VTVEGV
+633 VTVEDV

-700 SGCALAAKGG
+700 SGCALVAKGG

-732 YQLQADIAYQPE
+732 YQLQADIAYQPD

>member
-123 SLQKQWFNALS
+123 SLQKQWFNAIS
-134 ANKRESGYAYKLNE
+134 ANKRTSGYAYKLNE

-201 DSLKAQSPYAYNPN
+201 DSLQSQSPYAYNPN

-237 EYAKLTVYRRSSTY
+237 EYAKLTVYRPT
-251 IGTEKYADAFKEG
+251 KYTVADYAEAFNAG
-264 CYVLKDGAYV
+264 CYVIKDGAYV

-279 GEAFCKQPGT
+279 GETFSKQPGT
-289 IYYEKLSIAD
+289 IYYESLSIAD
-299 AYKAMVKDIKDSET
+299 AYKKMVSEIEESAT
-313 NSSKYESDAW
+313 NASAYESDAW
-323 YNYFNDNTEILDTRT
+323 YNYTNDITEILDTRT

-377 INKLLNGLN
+377 INKLLDSLKAQQL
-386 LDGIIGLVN
+386 LDLVN
-395 ALLQENG
+395 SLLKDND
-402 ADLTSGDIGNVVSQL
+402 ADLSSGDIGNVVSQL

-432 AYPVQYLF
+432 ALPAQYLF
-440 GNLNLSDKNVFKST
+440 GNLDFTSKEVYKST
-454 GETAYEY
+454 GKNAFKVGATA
-461 DDEGHLVYEVDA
+461 DEV
-473 SGNTTDI
+473 
-480 PKLTGKTG
+480 
-488 TVYVITYSDS
+488 VYVTTYTDT
-498 GKKNPDGTPILNATV
+498 GEDNDDGTPVLTAKITREAFDNATM
-513 NRAEFDTTKMSPLP
+513 KQSP
-527 EKAADIKTGTVYT
+527 KTNEEIVPGQKYT
-540 TGDIF
+540 TGDTYA
-545 KEVKLNANYS
+545 KTDLGTAYTAYKTKLES
-555 AYVEN
+555 D
-560 LEKNKNPNTAAL
+560 NKNPNTAAL

-595 IGGLVSGLDV
+595 IGGLVPGLDV
-605 SAILAKIAPDLDL
+605 AGILKAIAPDLDL
-618 NAILTQILSKIDLTG
+618 NAILTQILGKIDLTG

-700 SGCALAAKGG
+700 SGCALIAKGG

-732 YQLQADIAYQPE
+732 YQLQADIAYQPD

-764 SIFLSTYFHNKERLY
+764 SIFLSTYFHNKEKLY

>member
-74 QQAVRTIILV
+74 QQAARTIILV
-84 ILAVAL
+84 VLAVAL
-90 MLAPIAGLDIRNEKE
+90 MLAPVAGLDIRNEKE

-134 ANKRESGYAYKLNE
+134 ANKRESGYAYKLND

-165 MYRERTQLNTAVAYY
+165 MYRERPQHNTAVAYY

-190 KVTGDNIDGLF
+190 KVTGENINGLF
-201 DSLKAQSPYAYNPN
+201 DSLKTQSPYAYNPN

-222 IFGVENALELLIKYN
+222 VFGVENALELLIKYN
-237 EYAKLTVYRRSSTY
+237 EYAKLTVYRPT
-251 IGTEKYADAFKEG
+251 KYTVADYAEAFNAG
-264 CYVLKDGAYV
+264 CYVIKDGAYV

-279 GEAFCKQPGT
+279 GETFSKQPGT
-289 IYYEKLSIAD
+289 IYYEQLAIAD
-299 AYKAMVKDIKDSET
+299 AYKKMVSEIEESAT
-313 NSSKYESDAW
+313 NASAYESDAW
-323 YNYFNDNTEILDTRT
+323 YNYTNDITEILDTRT

-377 INKLLNGLN
+377 INKLLDSLKAQQL
-386 LDGIIGLVN
+386 LDLVN
-395 ALLQENG
+395 SLLKENS
-402 ADLTSGDIGNVVSQL
+402 ADLSSGDIGNVVSQL

-432 AYPVQYLF
+432 ALPAQYLF
-440 GNLNLSDKNVFKST
+440 GNLNFTSKEVYKST
-454 GETAYEY
+454 GKNAFKVGATA
-461 DDEGHLVYEVDA
+461 DEV
-473 SGNTTDI
+473 
-480 PKLTGKTG
+480 
-488 TVYVITYSDS
+488 VYVTTYTDT
-498 GKKNPDGTPILNATV
+498 GEVNDDGTPVLTAKITREAFDNATM
-513 NRAEFDTTKMSPLP
+513 KQPP
-527 EKAADIKTGTVYT
+527 KTNEEIVPGQKYT
-540 TGDIF
+540 TGDTYA
-545 KEVKLNANYS
+545 KTDLGTAYTAYKTKLES
-555 AYVEN
+555 D
-560 LEKNKNPNTAAL
+560 NKNPNTAAL

-590 NLNDI
+590 DLNDI
-595 IGGLVSGLDV
+595 IGGLVPGLDV
-605 SAILAKIAPDLDL
+605 AGILKAIAPDLDL
-618 NAILTQILSKIDLTG
+618 NAILTQILGKIDLTG

-732 YQLQADIAYQPE
+732 YQLQADIAYQPD

-764 SIFLSTYFHNKERLY
+764 SIFLSTYFHNKEKLY

>member
-74 QQAVRTIILV
+74 QQTVRTIILV

-90 MLAPIAGLDIRNEKE
+90 MLAPVAGLDIRNEKE

-134 ANKRESGYAYKLNE
+134 VDKRESGYAYKLNE

-201 DSLKAQSPYAYNPN
+201 DSLQSQSPYAYNPN

-237 EYAKLTVYRRSSTY
+237 EYAKLTVYRPT
-251 IGTEKYADAFKEG
+251 KYTVADYAEAFNAG
-264 CYVLKDGAYV
+264 CYVIKDGAYV

-279 GEAFCKQPGT
+279 GETFSKQPGT
-289 IYYEKLSIAD
+289 VYYEKLAIAD
-299 AYKAMVKDIKDSET
+299 AYKKMISEIEESAT
-313 NSSKYESDAW
+313 NASAYESDAW
-323 YNYFNDNTEILDTRT
+323 YNYTNDITEILDTRS

-354 RLTDSRLNAVLGTL
+354 RLPDSRLNAVLGTL

-377 INKLLNGLN
+377 INKLLDSLKAQQL
-386 LDGIIGLVN
+386 LDLVN
-395 ALLQENG
+395 SLLKENS
-402 ADLTSGDIGNVVSQL
+402 ADLSSGDIGNVVSQL

-432 AYPVQYLF
+432 ALPAQYLF
-440 GNLNLSDKNVFKST
+440 GNLDFTSKEVYKST
-454 GETAYEY
+454 GKNAFKVGALA
-461 DDEGHLVYEVDA
+461 DEV
-473 SGNTTDI
+473 
-480 PKLTGKTG
+480 
-488 TVYVITYSDS
+488 VYVTTYTDT
-498 GKKNPDGTPILNATV
+498 GEVNDDGTPVLTAKITREAFDKATMKQLPKTS
-513 NRAEFDTTKMSPLP
+513 AEIVP
-527 EKAADIKTGTVYT
+527 EQKYT
-540 TGDIF
+540 TGDTYA
-545 KEVKLNANYS
+545 KTKLGT
-555 AYVEN
+555 AYTAYKTK
-560 LEKNKNPNTAAL
+560 LKSDNKNPNTAAL

-590 NLNDI
+590 DLNDI
-595 IGGLVSGLDV
+595 IGGLVPGLDV
-605 SAILAKIAPDLDL
+605 AGILKAIAPDLDL
-618 NAILTQILSKIDLTG
+618 NAILTQILGKIDLTG

-700 SGCALAAKGG
+700 SGCALVAKGG

-732 YQLQADIAYQPE
+732 YQLQADIAYQPD

-764 SIFLSTYFHNKERLY
+764 SIFLSTYFHNKEKLY

>member
-90 MLAPIAGLDIRNEKE
+90 MLAPVAGLDIRNEKE

-134 ANKRESGYAYKLNE
+134 ADKRESGYAYKLNE

-201 DSLKAQSPYAYNPN
+201 DSLQSQSPYAYNPN

-237 EYAKLTVYRRSSTY
+237 EYAKLTVYRPT
-251 IGTEKYADAFKEG
+251 KYTVADYAEAFNAG
-264 CYVLKDGAYV
+264 CYVIKDGAYV

-279 GEAFCKQPGT
+279 GEPFSKQPGT
-289 IYYEKLSIAD
+289 VYYEKLAIAD
-299 AYKAMVKDIKDSET
+299 AYKKMVSEIEESAT
-313 NSSKYESDAW
+313 NASAYESDAW
-323 YNYFNDNTEILDTRT
+323 YNYTNDITEILDTRS

-377 INKLLNGLN
+377 INKLLDSLKAQQL
-386 LDGIIGLVN
+386 LDLVN
-395 ALLQENG
+395 SLLKENS
-402 ADLTSGDIGNVVSQL
+402 ADLSSGDIGNVVSQL

-432 AYPVQYLF
+432 ALPAQYLF
-440 GNLNLSDKNVFKST
+440 GNLDFTSKEVYKST
-454 GETAYEY
+454 GKNAFKVGALA
-461 DDEGHLVYEVDA
+461 DEV
-473 SGNTTDI
+473 
-480 PKLTGKTG
+480 
-488 TVYVITYSDS
+488 VYVTTYTDS
-498 GKKNPDGTPILNATV
+498 GEVNDDGTPILTAKITREAFDAATMKQPPKTS
-513 NRAEFDTTKMSPLP
+513 AEIVPGQK
-527 EKAADIKTGTVYT
+527 YT
-540 TGDIF
+540 TGDTYA
-545 KEVKLNANYS
+545 KTKLGT
-555 AYVEN
+555 AYTAYKTK
-560 LEKNKNPNTAAL
+560 LESDNKNPNTAAL

-590 NLNDI
+590 DLNDI
-595 IGGLVSGLDV
+595 IGGLVPGLDV
-605 SAILAKIAPDLDL
+605 AGILKAIAPDLDL
-618 NAILTQILSKIDLTG
+618 NAILTQILGKIDLTG

-700 SGCALAAKGG
+700 SGCALVAKGG

-732 YQLQADIAYQPE
+732 YQLQADIAYQPD

-764 SIFLSTYFHNKERLY
+764 SIFLSTYFHNKEKLY

>member
-90 MLAPIAGLDIRNEKE
+90 MLAPVAGLDIRNEKE

-134 ANKRESGYAYKLNE
+134 ANKRESGYAYKLND

-201 DSLKAQSPYAYNPN
+201 DSLQSQSPYAYNPN

-237 EYAKLTVYRRSSTY
+237 EYAKLTVYRPT
-251 IGTEKYADAFKEG
+251 KYTVADYAEAFSAG
-264 CYVLKDGAYV
+264 CYVIKDGAYV

-279 GEAFCKQPGT
+279 GETFSKQPGT
-289 IYYEKLSIAD
+289 VYYEKLAIAD
-299 AYKAMVKDIKDSET
+299 AYKKMVSEIEESAT
-313 NSSKYESDAW
+313 NASAYESDAW
-323 YNYFNDNTEILDTRT
+323 YNYTNDITEILDTRT

-377 INKLLNGLN
+377 INKLLDSLKAQQL
-386 LDGIIGLVN
+386 LDLVN
-395 ALLQENG
+395 SLLQENG
-402 ADLTSGDIGNVVSQL
+402 ADLSSGDIGNVVSQL

-432 AYPVQYLF
+432 ALPAQYLF
-440 GNLNLSDKNVFKST
+440 GNLDFTSKEVYKST
-454 GETAYEY
+454 GKNAFKVGALA
-461 DDEGHLVYEVDA
+461 DEV
-473 SGNTTDI
+473 
-480 PKLTGKTG
+480 
-488 TVYVITYSDS
+488 VYVTTYTDS
-498 GKKNPDGTPILNATV
+498 GEVNDDGTPVLTATITREAFDNATMKQLPKTS
-513 NRAEFDTTKMSPLP
+513 AEIVPGQK
-527 EKAADIKTGTVYT
+527 YT
-540 TGDIF
+540 TGDTYA
-545 KEVKLNANYS
+545 KTKLGT
-555 AYVEN
+555 AYTAYKTK
-560 LEKNKNPNTAAL
+560 LESDNKNPNTAAL

-590 NLNDI
+590 DLNDI
-595 IGGLVSGLDV
+595 IGGLVPGLDV
-605 SAILAKIAPDLDL
+605 AGILKAIAPDLDL
-618 NAILTQILSKIDLTG
+618 NAILTQILGKIDLTG

-732 YQLQADIAYQPE
+732 YQLQADIAYQPD

-764 SIFLSTYFHNKERLY
+764 SIFLSTYFHNKEKLY

>member
-74 QQAVRTIILV
+74 QQAARTIILV

-90 MLAPIAGLDIRNEKE
+90 MLAPVAGLDIRNEKE

-134 ANKRESGYAYKLNE
+134 ADKRESGYAYKLNE

-237 EYAKLTVYRRSSTY
+237 EYAKLTVYRPT
-251 IGTEKYADAFKEG
+251 KYTVADYAEAFSAG
-264 CYVLKDGAYV
+264 CYVINNDGAYV

-289 IYYEKLSIAD
+289 IYYEQLAIAD
-299 AYKAMVKDIKDSET
+299 AYKKMVSEIEESAT
-313 NSSKYESDAW
+313 NASAYESDAW
-323 YNYFNDNTEILDTRT
+323 YNYTNDITEILDTRT

-377 INKLLNGLN
+377 INKLLDSLKAQQL
-386 LDGIIGLVN
+386 LDLVN
-395 ALLQENG
+395 SLLKDND
-402 ADLTSGDIGNVVSQL
+402 ADLSSGDIGNVVSQL

-432 AYPVQYLF
+432 ALPAQYLF
-440 GNLNLSDKNVFKST
+440 GNLSFTSKEVYKST
-454 GETAYEY
+454 GKNAFKVGALA
-461 DDEGHLVYEVDA
+461 DE
-473 SGNTTDI
+473 I
-480 PKLTGKTG
+480 
-488 TVYVITYSDS
+488 VYVTTYKDS
-498 GKKNPDGTPILNATV
+498 GKVNDDGTPILTATITREAFDAATMKQPPKTNAEIV
-513 NRAEFDTTKMSPLP
+513 PGQK
-527 EKAADIKTGTVYT
+527 YT
-540 TGDIF
+540 TGDTYA
-545 KEVKLNANYS
+545 KTKLGT
-555 AYVEN
+555 AYTAYKTK
-560 LEKNKNPNTAAL
+560 LESDNKNPNTAAL

-590 NLNDI
+590 DLNDI
-595 IGGLVSGLDV
+595 IGGLVPGLDV
-605 SAILAKIAPDLDL
+605 AGILKAIAPDLDL
-618 NAILTQILSKIDLTG
+618 NAILTQILGKIDLTG

-732 YQLQADIAYQPE
+732 YQLQADIAYQPD

-764 SIFLSTYFHNKERLY
+764 SIFLSTYFHNKEKLY

>member
-134 ANKRESGYAYKLNE
+134 ANKRESGYAYKLND

-222 IFGVENALELLIKYN
+222 IFGVENVLELLIKYN
-237 EYAKLTVYRRSSTY
+237 EYAKLTVYRPT
-251 IGTEKYADAFKEG
+251 KYTVADYAEAFNAG
-264 CYVLKDGAYV
+264 CYVIKDGAYV

-279 GEAFCKQPGT
+279 GETFCKQPGT
-289 IYYEKLSIAD
+289 IYYEQLAIAD
-299 AYKAMVKDIKDSET
+299 AYKKMVSEIEASAT
-313 NSSKYESDAW
+313 NASAYESDAW
-323 YNYFNDNTEILDTRT
+323 YNYTNDFTEILDTRT

-377 INKLLNGLN
+377 INKLLDSLKAQQL
-386 LDGIIGLVN
+386 LDLVN
-395 ALLQENG
+395 SLLKENG
-402 ADLTSGDIGNVVSQL
+402 ADLSSGDIGNVVSQL

-432 AYPVQYLF
+432 ALPVQYLF
-440 GNLNLSDKNVFKST
+440 GNLNFTSKEVYKST
-454 GETAYEY
+454 GKNAFKVGALA
-461 DDEGHLVYEVDA
+461 DEV
-473 SGNTTDI
+473 
-480 PKLTGKTG
+480 
-488 TVYVITYSDS
+488 VYVTTYSDT
-498 GKKNPDGTPILNATV
+498 GEVNDDGTPILTAKITRETFDNATMKQPPKT
-513 NRAEFDTTKMSPLP
+513 NAEIVPGQK
-527 EKAADIKTGTVYT
+527 YT
-540 TGDIF
+540 TGDTYA
-545 KEVKLNANYS
+545 KTDLGTAYKAYETKLKND
-555 AYVEN
+555 
-560 LEKNKNPNTAAL
+560 NKNPNTAAL

-605 SAILAKIAPDLDL
+605 SAILKAIAPDLDL

-732 YQLQADIAYQPE
+732 YQLQADIAYQPD

>member
-74 QQAVRTIILV
+74 QQAARTIILV

-90 MLAPIAGLDIRNEKE
+90 MLAPVAGLDIRNEKE

-123 SLQKQWFNALS
+123 SLQKQWFNAIS
-134 ANKRESGYAYKLNE
+134 ANKRESGYAYKLND

-190 KVTGDNIDGLF
+190 KVTGENINGLF
-201 DSLKAQSPYAYNPN
+201 DSLKTQSPYAYNPN

-237 EYAKLTVYRRSSTY
+237 EYAKLTVYRPT
-251 IGTEKYADAFKEG
+251 KYTVADYAEAFSAG
-264 CYVLKDGAYV
+264 CYVIKDGAYV

-279 GEAFCKQPGT
+279 GETFSKQPGT
-289 IYYEKLSIAD
+289 VYYEKLAIAD
-299 AYKAMVKDIKDSET
+299 AYKKMVSEIEESAT
-313 NSSKYESDAW
+313 NASAYESDAW
-323 YNYFNDNTEILDTRT
+323 YNYTNDITEILDTRS

-377 INKLLNGLN
+377 INKLLDSLKAQQL
-386 LDGIIGLVN
+386 LDLVN
-395 ALLQENG
+395 SLLKENG
-402 ADLTSGDIGNVVSQL
+402 ADLSSGDIGNVVSQL

-432 AYPVQYLF
+432 ALPAQYLF
-440 GNLNLSDKNVFKST
+440 GNLNFTSKEVYKST
-454 GETAYEY
+454 GKNAFKVGATA
-461 DDEGHLVYEVDA
+461 DEV
-473 SGNTTDI
+473 
-480 PKLTGKTG
+480 
-488 TVYVITYSDS
+488 VYVTTYTDT
-498 GKKNPDGTPILNATV
+498 GEVNDDGTPVLTAKITREAFDNATM
-513 NRAEFDTTKMSPLP
+513 KQPP
-527 EKAADIKTGTVYT
+527 KTNEEIVPGQKYT
-540 TGDIF
+540 TGDTYA
-545 KEVKLNANYS
+545 KTKLGT
-555 AYVEN
+555 AYTAYKTK
-560 LEKNKNPNTAAL
+560 LESDNKNPNTAAL

-590 NLNDI
+590 DLNDI
-595 IGGLVSGLDV
+595 IGGLVPGLDV
-605 SAILAKIAPDLDL
+605 AGILKAIAPDLDL
-618 NAILTQILSKIDLTG
+618 NAILTQILGKIDLTG

-732 YQLQADIAYQPE
+732 YQLQADIAYQPD

-764 SIFLSTYFHNKERLY
+764 SIFLSTYFHNKEKLY

>member
-84 ILAVAL
+84 VLAVAL
-90 MLAPIAGLDIRNEKE
+90 MLAPVAGLDIRNEKE

-134 ANKRESGYAYKLNE
+134 ADKRESGYAYKLNE

-201 DSLKAQSPYAYNPN
+201 DSLQSQSPYAYNPN

-237 EYAKLTVYRRSSTY
+237 EYAKLTVYRPT
-251 IGTEKYADAFKEG
+251 KYTVADYAEAFSAG
-264 CYVLKDGAYV
+264 CYVIKDGAYV

-279 GEAFCKQPGT
+279 GETFSKQPGT
-289 IYYEKLSIAD
+289 IYYESLSIAD
-299 AYKAMVKDIKDSET
+299 AYKKMVSEIEESAT
-313 NSSKYESDAW
+313 NASAYESDAW
-323 YNYFNDNTEILDTRT
+323 YNYTNDITEILDTRT

-345 TLRIEEDNY
+345 TLRTEEDNY

-377 INKLLNGLN
+377 INKLLDSLKAQQL
-386 LDGIIGLVN
+386 LDLVN
-395 ALLQENG
+395 SLLQENG
-402 ADLTSGDIGNVVSQL
+402 ADLSSGDIGNVVSQL

-432 AYPVQYLF
+432 ALPAQYLF
-440 GNLNLSDKNVFKST
+440 GNLSFTSKEVYKST
-454 GETAYEY
+454 GKNAFKVGALA
-461 DDEGHLVYEVDA
+461 DE
-473 SGNTTDI
+473 I
-480 PKLTGKTG
+480 
-488 TVYVITYSDS
+488 VYVTTYKDS
-498 GKKNPDGTPILNATV
+498 GKVNDDGTPILTATITREAFDNATMKQPPKT
-513 NRAEFDTTKMSPLP
+513 NAEIVLGQK
-527 EKAADIKTGTVYT
+527 YT
-540 TGDIF
+540 TGDTYA
-545 KEVKLNANYS
+545 KTDLGTAYTAYKTKLES
-555 AYVEN
+555 D
-560 LEKNKNPNTAAL
+560 NKNPNTAAL

-590 NLNDI
+590 DLNDI
-595 IGGLVSGLDV
+595 IGGLVPGLDV
-605 SAILAKIAPDLDL
+605 AGILKAIAPDLDL
-618 NAILTQILSKIDLTG
+618 NAILTQILGKIDLTG

-732 YQLQADIAYQPE
+732 YQLQADIAYQPD

-764 SIFLSTYFHNKERLY
+764 SIFLSTYFHNKEKLY

>member
-123 SLQKQWFNALS
+123 SLQKQWFNAIS
-134 ANKRESGYAYKLNE
+134 ANKRESGYAYKLND

-222 IFGVENALELLIKYN
+222 IFGVENVLELLIKYN
-237 EYAKLTVYRRSSTY
+237 EYAKLTVYRPT
-251 IGTEKYADAFKEG
+251 KYTVADYAEAFNAG
-264 CYVLKDGAYV
+264 CYVINNDGAYV

-279 GEAFCKQPGT
+279 GETFCKQPGT
-289 IYYEKLSIAD
+289 IYYESLSIAD
-299 AYKAMVKDIKDSET
+299 AYKKMVSEIEESAT
-313 NSSKYESDAW
+313 NASAYASDAW
-323 YNYFNDNTEILDTRT
+323 YNYTNDITEILDTRT

-377 INKLLNGLN
+377 INKLLDSLKAQQL
-386 LDGIIGLVN
+386 LDLVN
-395 ALLQENG
+395 SLLKENG
-402 ADLTSGDIGNVVSQL
+402 ADLSSGDIGNVVSQL

-432 AYPVQYLF
+432 ALPAQYLF
-440 GNLNLSDKNVFKST
+440 GNLNFTSKEVYKST
-454 GETAYEY
+454 GKNAFKVGALA
-461 DDEGHLVYEVDA
+461 DEV
-473 SGNTTDI
+473 
-480 PKLTGKTG
+480 
-488 TVYVITYSDS
+488 VYVTTYTDS
-498 GKKNPDGTPILNATV
+498 GEVNDDGTPILTAKITREAFDNATMKQPPKT
-513 NRAEFDTTKMSPLP
+513 NAEIVPGTK
-527 EKAADIKTGTVYT
+527 YT
-540 TGDIF
+540 TGDTYA
-545 KEVKLNANYS
+545 KTDLGTAYKAYETKLKND
-555 AYVEN
+555 
-560 LEKNKNPNTAAL
+560 NKNPNTAAL

-605 SAILAKIAPDLDL
+605 SAILKAIAPDLDL

-720 TSADA
+720 TSADS

-732 YQLQADIAYQPE
+732 YQLQADIAYQPD

>member
-74 QQAVRTIILV
+74 QQAARTIILV
-84 ILAVAL
+84 ILAVTL
-90 MLAPIAGLDIRNEKE
+90 MLAPVAGLDARNEKE

-123 SLQKQWFNALS
+123 SLQKQWFNAIS
-134 ANKRESGYAYKLNE
+134 ANKRESGYAYKLND

-190 KVTGDNIDGLF
+190 KVTGDNINGLF
-201 DSLKAQSPYAYNPN
+201 DSLKTQSPYAYNPN

-222 IFGVENALELLIKYN
+222 VFGVENALELLIKYN
-237 EYAKLTVYRRSSTY
+237 EYAKLTVYRPT
-251 IGTEKYADAFKEG
+251 KYTVADYAEAFSAG
-264 CYVLKDGAYV
+264 CYVIKDGAYV

-279 GEAFCKQPGT
+279 GETFSKQPGT
-289 IYYEKLSIAD
+289 IYYESLSIAD
-299 AYKAMVKDIKDSET
+299 AYKKMVSEIEESAT
-313 NSSKYESDAW
+313 NASAYESDAW
-323 YNYFNDNTEILDTRT
+323 YNYTNDITEILDTRT

-377 INKLLNGLN
+377 INKLLDSLKAQQL
-386 LDGIIGLVN
+386 LDLVN
-395 ALLQENG
+395 SLLKDND
-402 ADLTSGDIGNVVSQL
+402 ADLSSGDIGNVVSQL

-432 AYPVQYLF
+432 ALPAQYLF
-440 GNLNLSDKNVFKST
+440 GNLDFTSKEVYKST
-454 GETAYEY
+454 GKNAFKVGATA
-461 DDEGHLVYEVDA
+461 DEV
-473 SGNTTDI
+473 
-480 PKLTGKTG
+480 
-488 TVYVITYSDS
+488 VYVTTYKDS
-498 GKKNPDGTPILNATV
+498 GEVNDDGSPVLTATITREAFDNATMKQPPKTS
-513 NRAEFDTTKMSPLP
+513 AEIVPGQK
-527 EKAADIKTGTVYT
+527 YT
-540 TGDIF
+540 TGDTYA
-545 KEVKLNANYS
+545 KTKLGT
-555 AYVEN
+555 AYTAYKTK
-560 LEKNKNPNTAAL
+560 LESDNKNPNTAAL

-590 NLNDI
+590 DLNDI
-595 IGGLVSGLDV
+595 IGGLVPGLDV
-605 SAILAKIAPDLDL
+605 AGILKAIAPDLDL
-618 NAILTQILSKIDLTG
+618 NAILTQILGKIDLTG

-700 SGCALAAKGG
+700 SGCALIAKGG

-732 YQLQADIAYQPE
+732 YQLQADIAYQPD

-764 SIFLSTYFHNKERLY
+764 SIFLSTYFHNKEKLY

>member
-84 ILAVAL
+84 VLAVAL

-123 SLQKQWFNALS
+123 SLQKQWFNAVS
-134 ANKRESGYAYKLNE
+134 ANKRESGYAYKLND

-190 KVTGDNIDGLF
+190 KVTGDNINGLF

-237 EYAKLTVYRRSSTY
+237 EYAKLTVYRPT
-251 IGTEKYADAFKEG
+251 KYTVADYAEAFNAG
-264 CYVLKDGAYV
+264 CYVINNDGAYV

-289 IYYEKLSIAD
+289 IYYEQLAIAD
-299 AYKAMVKDIKDSET
+299 AYKKMVSEIEASAT
-313 NSSKYESDAW
+313 NASAYASDAW
-323 YNYFNDNTEILDTRT
+323 YNYTNDITEILDTRS

-377 INKLLNGLN
+377 INKLLDSLKAQQL
-386 LDGIIGLVN
+386 LDLVN
-395 ALLQENG
+395 SLLKENS
-402 ADLTSGDIGNVVSQL
+402 ADLSSGDIGNVVSQL

-432 AYPVQYLF
+432 ALPAQYLF
-440 GNLNLSDKNVFKST
+440 GNLDFTSKEVYKST
-454 GETAYEY
+454 GKNAFKVGATA
-461 DDEGHLVYEVDA
+461 DEV
-473 SGNTTDI
+473 
-480 PKLTGKTG
+480 
-488 TVYVITYSDS
+488 VYVTTYKDS
-498 GKKNPDGTPILNATV
+498 GEVNDDGSPVLTATITREAFDNATMKQPPKTS
-513 NRAEFDTTKMSPLP
+513 AEIVPGQK
-527 EKAADIKTGTVYT
+527 YT
-540 TGDIF
+540 TGDTYA
-545 KEVKLNANYS
+545 KTKLGT
-555 AYVEN
+555 AYTAYKTK
-560 LEKNKNPNTAAL
+560 LESDNKNPNTAAL

-590 NLNDI
+590 DLNDI
-595 IGGLVSGLDV
+595 IGGLVPGLDV
-605 SAILAKIAPDLDL
+605 AGILKAIAPDLDL
-618 NAILTQILSKIDLTG
+618 NAILTQILGKIDLTG

-647 GELSFYSHPLLKK
+647 GELSFCSHPLLKK

-700 SGCALAAKGG
+700 SGCALIAKGG

-732 YQLQADIAYQPE
+732 YQLQADIAYQPD

-764 SIFLSTYFHNKERLY
+764 SIFLSTYFHNKEKLY

>member
-84 ILAVAL
+84 VLAVAL

-123 SLQKQWFNALS
+123 SLQKQWFNAIS
-134 ANKRESGYAYKLNE
+134 ANKRTSGYAYQLND

-190 KVTGDNIDGLF
+190 KVTGDNINGLF

-237 EYAKLTVYRRSSTY
+237 EYAKLTVYRPT
-251 IGTEKYADAFKEG
+251 KYTVADYAEAFSAG
-264 CYVLKDGAYV
+264 CYVIKDGAYV

-279 GEAFCKQPGT
+279 GETFSKQPGT
-289 IYYEKLSIAD
+289 IYYESLSIAD
-299 AYKAMVKDIKDSET
+299 AYKKMVSEIEESAT
-313 NSSKYESDAW
+313 NASAYESDAW
-323 YNYFNDNTEILDTRT
+323 YNYTNDITEILDTRT

-377 INKLLNGLN
+377 INKLLDSLKAQQL
-386 LDGIIGLVN
+386 LDLVN
-395 ALLQENG
+395 SLLKENG
-402 ADLTSGDIGNVVSQL
+402 ADLSSGDIGNVVSQL

-432 AYPVQYLF
+432 ALPAQYLF
-440 GNLNLSDKNVFKST
+440 GNLNFTSKEVYKST
-454 GETAYEY
+454 GKNAFKVGATA
-461 DDEGHLVYEVDA
+461 DEV
-473 SGNTTDI
+473 
-480 PKLTGKTG
+480 
-488 TVYVITYSDS
+488 VYVTTYTDT
-498 GKKNPDGTPILNATV
+498 GEVNDDGTPVLTAKITREAFDNATM
-513 NRAEFDTTKMSPLP
+513 KQPP
-527 EKAADIKTGTVYT
+527 KTNEEIVPGQKYT
-540 TGDIF
+540 TGDTYANTDLGTAYTAY
-545 KEVKLNANYS
+545 KTKLES
-555 AYVEN
+555 D
-560 LEKNKNPNTAAL
+560 NKNPNTAAL

-590 NLNDI
+590 DLNDI
-595 IGGLVSGLDV
+595 IGGLVPGLDV
-605 SAILAKIAPDLDL
+605 AGILKAIAPDLDL
-618 NAILTQILSKIDLTG
+618 NAILTQILGKIDLTG

-700 SGCALAAKGG
+700 SGCALIAKGG

-732 YQLQADIAYQPE
+732 YQLQADIAYQPD

-764 SIFLSTYFHNKERLY
+764 SIFLSTYFHNKEKLY

>member
-134 ANKRESGYAYKLNE
+134 ANKRESGYAYKLND

-222 IFGVENALELLIKYN
+222 IFGVENVLELLIKYN
-237 EYAKLTVYRRSSTY
+237 EYAKLTVYRPT
-251 IGTEKYADAFKEG
+251 KYTVADYAEAFNAG
-264 CYVLKDGAYV
+264 CYVINNDGAYV

-279 GEAFCKQPGT
+279 GETFCKQPGT
-289 IYYEKLSIAD
+289 IYYEQLAIAD
-299 AYKAMVKDIKDSET
+299 AYKKMVSEIEASAT
-313 NSSKYESDAW
+313 NASAYASDAW
-323 YNYFNDNTEILDTRT
+323 YNYTNDITKIFDPRVKSNIEDE
-338 GKMTNYS
+338 NYTVYS
-345 TLRIEEDNY
+345 KLRIEEDNY

-377 INKLLNGLN
+377 INKLLDSLKAQQL
-386 LDGIIGLVN
+386 LDLVN
-395 ALLQENG
+395 SLLKENG
-402 ADLTSGDIGNVVSQL
+402 ADLSSGDIGNVVSQL

-432 AYPVQYLF
+432 ALPAQYLF
-440 GNLNLSDKNVFKST
+440 GNLNFTSKEVYKST
-454 GETAYEY
+454 GKNAFKVGALA
-461 DDEGHLVYEVDA
+461 DE
-473 SGNTTDI
+473 I
-480 PKLTGKTG
+480 
-488 TVYVITYSDS
+488 VYVTTYTDS
-498 GKKNPDGTPILNATV
+498 GEVNDDGTPVLTAKITREAFDNATMKQLPKT
-513 NRAEFDTTKMSPLP
+513 NAEIVPGQK
-527 EKAADIKTGTVYT
+527 YT
-540 TGDIF
+540 TGDTYA
-545 KEVKLNANYS
+545 KTDLGTAYKAYETKLKND
-555 AYVEN
+555 
-560 LEKNKNPNTAAL
+560 NKNPNTAAL

-605 SAILAKIAPDLDL
+605 SAILKAIAPDLDL

-720 TSADA
+720 TPADA

-732 YQLQADIAYQPE
+732 YQLQADIAYQPD

-764 SIFLSTYFHNKERLY
+764 SIFLSTYFHNKEKLY

>member
-84 ILAVAL
+84 VLAVAL

-134 ANKRESGYAYKLNE
+134 ADKRESGYAYKLNE

-180 QVGGLDGEMI
+180 QIGGLDGEMI

-201 DSLKAQSPYAYNPN
+201 DSLQSQSPYAYNPN

-222 IFGVENALELLIKYN
+222 IFGVENVLELLIKYN
-237 EYAKLTVYRRSSTY
+237 EYAKLTVYRPT
-251 IGTEKYADAFKEG
+251 KYTVADYAEAFSAG
-264 CYVLKDGAYV
+264 CYVIKDGAYV

-279 GEAFCKQPGT
+279 GETFSKQPGT
-289 IYYEKLSIAD
+289 IYYESLSIAD
-299 AYKAMVKDIKDSET
+299 AYKKMVSEIEESAT
-313 NSSKYESDAW
+313 NASAYESDAW
-323 YNYFNDNTEILDTRT
+323 YNYTNDITEILDTRT

-377 INKLLNGLN
+377 INKLLDSLKAQQL
-386 LDGIIGLVN
+386 LDLVN
-395 ALLQENG
+395 SLLKDND
-402 ADLTSGDIGNVVSQL
+402 ADLSSGDIGNVVSQL

-432 AYPVQYLF
+432 ALPAQYLF
-440 GNLNLSDKNVFKST
+440 GNLNFTSKEVYKST
-454 GETAYEY
+454 GKNAFKVGATA
-461 DDEGHLVYEVDA
+461 DEV
-473 SGNTTDI
+473 
-480 PKLTGKTG
+480 
-488 TVYVITYSDS
+488 VYVTTYTDT
-498 GKKNPDGTPILNATV
+498 GEVNDDGTPVLTAKITREAFDNATM
-513 NRAEFDTTKMSPLP
+513 KQPP
-527 EKAADIKTGTVYT
+527 KTNEEIVPGQKYT
-540 TGDIF
+540 TGDTYA
-545 KEVKLNANYS
+545 KTDLGTAYTAYKTKLES
-555 AYVEN
+555 D
-560 LEKNKNPNTAAL
+560 NKNPNTAAL

-590 NLNDI
+590 DLNDI
-595 IGGLVSGLDV
+595 IGGLVPGLDV
-605 SAILAKIAPDLDL
+605 AGILKAIAPDLDL
-618 NAILTQILSKIDLTG
+618 NAILTQILGKIDLTG

-700 SGCALAAKGG
+700 SGCALIAKGG

-732 YQLQADIAYQPE
+732 YQLQADIAYQPD

-764 SIFLSTYFHNKERLY
+764 SIFLSTYFHNKEKLY

>member
-90 MLAPIAGLDIRNEKE
+90 MLAPIAGLDVRNEKE

-134 ANKRESGYAYKLNE
+134 ADKRKSGYAYLLNE

-154 RTYGLSEYYPK
+154 KTYGLSEYYPK
-165 MYRERTQLNTAVAYY
+165 MYRERPQHNTAVAYY

-201 DSLKAQSPYAYNPN
+201 DSLQSQSPYAYNPN

-222 IFGVENALELLIKYN
+222 IFGVENALELLIKYD
-237 EYAKLTVYRRSSTY
+237 EYAKLTVYRPT
-251 IGTEKYADAFKEG
+251 KYTVADYAEAFNAG

-279 GEAFCKQPGT
+279 GETFSKQPGT
-289 IYYEKLSIAD
+289 VYYEKLAIAD
-299 AYKAMVKDIKDSET
+299 AYKKMVSEIKESAT
-313 NSSKYESDAW
+313 NASAYESDAW
-323 YNYFNDNTEILDTRT
+323 YNYTNDITEILDTRT

-377 INKLLNGLN
+377 INKLLDSLKAQQL
-386 LDGIIGLVN
+386 LDLVN
-395 ALLQENG
+395 SLLKENS
-402 ADLTSGDIGNVVSQL
+402 ADLSSGDIGNVVSQL

-432 AYPVQYLF
+432 ALPVQYLF
-440 GNLNLSDKNVFKST
+440 GNLDFTSKEVYKST
-454 GETAYEY
+454 GKNAFKVGALA
-461 DDEGHLVYEVDA
+461 DEV
-473 SGNTTDI
+473 
-480 PKLTGKTG
+480 
-488 TVYVITYSDS
+488 VYVTTYTDS
-498 GKKNPDGTPILNATV
+498 GEVNDDGTPVLTAKITREAFDAATMKQSPKTI
-513 NRAEFDTTKMSPLP
+513 AEIVP
-527 EKAADIKTGTVYT
+527 EQKYT
-540 TGDIF
+540 TGDTYA
-545 KEVKLNANYS
+545 KTKLGT
-555 AYVEN
+555 AYTAYKTK
-560 LEKNKNPNTAAL
+560 LESDNKNPNTAAL

-590 NLNDI
+590 DLNDI
-595 IGGLVSGLDV
+595 IGGLVPGLDIP
-605 SAILAKIAPDLDL
+605 AILKAIAPDLDL
-618 NAILTQILSKIDLTG
+618 NAILTQVLSKIDLTG
-633 VTVEGV
+633 VTVEDV

-689 VKYTCEDFGIT
+689 IKYTCEDFGIT
-700 SGCALAAKGG
+700 SGCALVAKGG

-732 YQLQADIAYQPE
+732 YQLQADIAYQPN

-764 SIFLSTYFHNKERLY
+764 SIFLSTYFHNKEKLY

>member
-134 ANKRESGYAYKLNE
+134 ANKRESGYAYKLND

-222 IFGVENALELLIKYN
+222 IFGVENVLELLIKYN
-237 EYAKLTVYRRSSTY
+237 EYAKLTVYRPT
-251 IGTEKYADAFKEG
+251 KYTVADYAEAFNAG
-264 CYVLKDGAYV
+264 CYVINNDGAYV

-279 GEAFCKQPGT
+279 GETFCKQPGT
-289 IYYEKLSIAD
+289 IYYEQLSIAD
-299 AYKAMVKDIKDSET
+299 AYKKMVSEIEESAT
-313 NSSKYESDAW
+313 NASAYESDAW
-323 YNYFNDNTEILDTRT
+323 YNYTNDITEILDTRT

-377 INKLLNGLN
+377 INKLLDSLKAQQL
-386 LDGIIGLVN
+386 LDLVN
-395 ALLQENG
+395 SLLKENG
-402 ADLTSGDIGNVVSQL
+402 ADLSSGDIGNVVSQL

-432 AYPVQYLF
+432 ALPAQYLF
-440 GNLNLSDKNVFKST
+440 GNLNFTSKEVYKST
-454 GETAYEY
+454 GKNAFKVGALA
-461 DDEGHLVYEVDA
+461 DEV
-473 SGNTTDI
+473 
-480 PKLTGKTG
+480 
-488 TVYVITYSDS
+488 VYVTTYTDTGEVNDDDTPVLTAKITREAFD
-498 GKKNPDGTPILNATV
+498 NATMKQPPKT
-513 NRAEFDTTKMSPLP
+513 NAEIVPGQK
-527 EKAADIKTGTVYT
+527 YT
-540 TGDIF
+540 TGDTYA
-545 KEVKLNANYS
+545 KTDLGTAYKAYETKLKND
-555 AYVEN
+555 
-560 LEKNKNPNTAAL
+560 NKNPNTAAL

-605 SAILAKIAPDLDL
+605 SAILKAIAPDLDL

-720 TSADA
+720 TPADA

-732 YQLQADIAYQPE
+732 YQLQADIAYQPD

>member
-84 ILAVAL
+84 VLAVAL

-134 ANKRESGYAYKLNE
+134 ANKRESGYAYKLND

-154 RTYGLSEYYPK
+154 RTYGLSGYYPN

-190 KVTGDNIDGLF
+190 KVTADNISGLF
-201 DSLKAQSPYAYNPN
+201 DSLKTQSPYAYNPN

-222 IFGVENALELLIKYN
+222 VFGVENALELLIKYN
-237 EYAKLTVYRRSSTY
+237 EYAKLTVYRPT
-251 IGTEKYADAFKEG
+251 KYTVADYAEAFSAG
-264 CYVLKDGAYV
+264 CYVIKDGAYV

-279 GEAFCKQPGT
+279 GETFSKQPGT
-289 IYYEKLSIAD
+289 IYYEQLAIAD
-299 AYKAMVKDIKDSET
+299 AYKKMVSEIEESAT
-313 NSSKYESDAW
+313 NASAYESDAW
-323 YNYFNDNTEILDTRT
+323 YNYTNDITEILDTRT

-377 INKLLNGLN
+377 INKLLDSLKAQQL
-386 LDGIIGLVN
+386 LDLVN
-395 ALLQENG
+395 SLLKDND
-402 ADLTSGDIGNVVSQL
+402 ADLSSGDIGNVVSQL

-432 AYPVQYLF
+432 ALPAQYLF
-440 GNLNLSDKNVFKST
+440 GNLSFTSKEVYKST
-454 GETAYEY
+454 GKNAFKVGALA
-461 DDEGHLVYEVDA
+461 DE
-473 SGNTTDI
+473 I
-480 PKLTGKTG
+480 
-488 TVYVITYSDS
+488 VYVTTYKDS
-498 GKKNPDGTPILNATV
+498 GKVNDDGTPVLTAKITREAFDSATM
-513 NRAEFDTTKMSPLP
+513 KQPP
-527 EKAADIKTGTVYT
+527 KTNEEIVPGQKYT
-540 TGDIF
+540 TGDTYA
-545 KEVKLNANYS
+545 KTDLGTAYTAYKTKLES
-555 AYVEN
+555 D
-560 LEKNKNPNTAAL
+560 NKNPNTAAL

-590 NLNDI
+590 DLNDI
-595 IGGLVSGLDV
+595 IGGLVPGLDV
-605 SAILAKIAPDLDL
+605 AGILKAIAPDLDL
-618 NAILTQILSKIDLTG
+618 NAILTQILGKIDLTG

-732 YQLQADIAYQPE
+732 YQLQADIAYQPD

-764 SIFLSTYFHNKERLY
+764 SIFLSTYFHNKEKLY

>member
-90 MLAPIAGLDIRNEKE
+90 MLAPVAGLDIRNEKE

-134 ANKRESGYAYKLNE
+134 ADKRESGYAYKLNE

-190 KVTGDNIDGLF
+190 KVTGENINGLF
-201 DSLKAQSPYAYNPN
+201 DSLKTQSPYAYNPN

-222 IFGVENALELLIKYN
+222 VFGVENALELLIKYN
-237 EYAKLTVYRRSSTY
+237 EYAKLTVYRPT
-251 IGTEKYADAFKEG
+251 KYTVADYAEAFSAG
-264 CYVLKDGAYV
+264 CYVIKDGAYV

-279 GEAFCKQPGT
+279 GETFSKQPGT
-289 IYYEKLSIAD
+289 IYYESLSIAD
-299 AYKAMVKDIKDSET
+299 AYKKMVSEIEESAT
-313 NSSKYESDAW
+313 NASAYESDAW
-323 YNYFNDNTEILDTRT
+323 YNYTNDITEILDTRT

-377 INKLLNGLN
+377 INKLLDSLKAQQL
-386 LDGIIGLVN
+386 LDLVN
-395 ALLQENG
+395 SLLKENG
-402 ADLTSGDIGNVVSQL
+402 ADLSSGDIGNVVSQL

-432 AYPVQYLF
+432 ALPAQYLF
-440 GNLNLSDKNVFKST
+440 GNLNFTSKEVYKST
-454 GETAYEY
+454 GKNAFKVGATA
-461 DDEGHLVYEVDA
+461 VEV
-473 SGNTTDI
+473 
-480 PKLTGKTG
+480 
-488 TVYVITYSDS
+488 VYVTTYTDT
-498 GKKNPDGTPILNATV
+498 GEDNDDGTPVLTAKITREAFDNATMKQLPKTS
-513 NRAEFDTTKMSPLP
+513 AEIVPGQK
-527 EKAADIKTGTVYT
+527 YT
-540 TGDIF
+540 TGDTYA
-545 KEVKLNANYS
+545 KTKLGT
-555 AYVEN
+555 AYTAYKTK
-560 LEKNKNPNTAAL
+560 LESDNKNPNTAAL

-590 NLNDI
+590 DLNDI
-595 IGGLVSGLDV
+595 IGGLVPGLDV
-605 SAILAKIAPDLDL
+605 AGILKAIAPDLDL
-618 NAILTQILSKIDLTG
+618 NAILTQILGKIDLTG

-732 YQLQADIAYQPE
+732 YQLQADIAYQPD

-764 SIFLSTYFHNKERLY
+764 SIFLSTYFHNKEKLY